1 MGVLTPKSA
10 PLSVAR
16 DKLDVVGLCQLLG
29 TACEPGIRYD
39 PRTSVL
45 IRRSECR
52 SAAELSFD
60 GNAGHL
66 PLDAEHP
73 PLDASMPTWMP
84 AGHLPGDAR
93 RPAPDIQCWMPARRR
108 CAAPGQARPRD
119 RCAVARP
126 SGLDSTRSCPLQP
139 VTSGPVG
146 KGDAQAD
153 DVVWGKARWWRFPV
167 ALRDKELYG
176 FEPLLPLR
184 IGAIPHA
191 DEEVAV
197 LCEELLR
204 AFLARPEV
212 EPEPRGV
219 ELKGNLGECT
229 AGGRPGQGT
238 RRGAVRIAG
247 AWLMNREKR
256 GTRRGSSRTVHEP
269 DKSLRIWFIPW
280 LTPRRGYS
288 DARRPRATTRGSP
301 TAQRRGRS
309 KRRNLRGRRAGVV
322 IPSQMTR
329 SRQPKLSTYGRLG
342 GEVRPSRPHR
352 RLPRHDE
359 RPGHAC

>member
-1 MGVLTPKSA
+1 M
-10 PLSVAR
+10 
-16 DKLDVVGLCQLLG
+16 
-29 TACEPGIRYD
+29 PG
-39 PRTSVL
+39 
-45 IRRSECR
+45 
-52 SAAELSFD
+52 
-60 GNAGHL
+60 
-66 PLDAEHP
+66 
-73 PLDASMPTWMP
+73 
-84 AGHLPGDAR
+84 
-93 RPAPDIQCWMPARRR
+93 ARRR
-108 CAAPGQARPRD
+108 TSSAGCPPVDDAPRQAKRDHAIVAQLPDPLVWIPR
-119 RCAVARP
+119 
-126 SGLDSTRSCPLQP
+126 RSCPLQP
-139 VTSGPVG
+139 VTSGPAG

-288 DARRPRATTRGSP
+288 DARRPRNVP
-301 TAQRRGRS
+301 IPIQRGREGAPWAPRL
-309 KRRNLRGRRAGVV
+309 RRCDD
-322 IPSQMTR
+322 Q
-329 SRQPKLSTYGRLG
+329 RQPHGAEAREIEAEK
-342 GEVRPSRPHR
+342 P
-352 RLPRHDE
+352 PR
-359 RPGHAC
+359 